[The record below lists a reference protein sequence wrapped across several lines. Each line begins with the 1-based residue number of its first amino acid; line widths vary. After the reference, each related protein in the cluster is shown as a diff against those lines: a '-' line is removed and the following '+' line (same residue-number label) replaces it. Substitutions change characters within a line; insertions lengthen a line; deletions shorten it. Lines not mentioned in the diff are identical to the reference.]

1 MAELTQGSASPAHH
15 PAIERDHQLRFGAV
29 GWGDRSPNEAGTVS
43 FSRPDADHSTTRYA
57 WRRHLGQ
64 TKIAHPG
71 GSTPGARSKRR
82 RKAGLPNVA
91 PPGNKGRS

>member
-43 FSRPDADHSTTRYA
+43 FSRPDARHSATGHA
-57 WRRHLGQ
+57 RRRPLGQ
-64 TKIAHPG
+64 TKVAASPASRISTKSGCRACRNRQTCAVSQIA
-71 GSTPGARSKRR
+71 AR
-82 RKAGLPNVA
+82 A
-91 PPGNKGRS
+91 